1 MNTYIQS
8 MKNVLNNFYNAAKT
22 YNDKVAQAGERYKPD
37 VAAEEVKKIDAQ
49 LEADKRAAIDAI
61 TEAKDKGIEAAK
73 RWGALDGDKINDGD
87 MKLLKF
93 DLSPEQFEA
102 IVDRNRNNGTMCFI
116 LKQYAE
122 KHAKHEMKDD
132 EANIWKAIASN
143 ALSVVDVPTVDE
155 KIKAYNTFAE
165 NAIGI
170 IQNMT
175 GYGWGRG
182 VDGFGVESSV
192 KGFGEPNQMNYKLL
206 EVLGG

>member
-1 MNTYIQS
+1 MN
-8 MKNVLNNFYNAAKT
+8 KARRKT
-22 YNDKVAQAGERYKPD
+22 LQELYD
-37 VAAEEVKKIDAQ
+37 I
-49 LEADKRAAIDAI
+49 I
-61 TEAKDKGIEAAK
+61 TEAKDKGIEAAR
-73 RWGALDGDKINDGD
+73 RWGVLDGDKINDGD
-87 MKLLKF
+87 MKLLKL

-102 IVDRNRNNGTMCFI
+102 IVDRNRSNGTMCFI

-132 EANIWKAIASN
+132 EIPMWNSLAA
-143 ALSVVDVPTVDE
+143 VEVPTVDE
-155 KIKAYNTFAE
+155 KIKAYNTFAK

>member
-1 MNTYIQS
+1 MNTYIES
-8 MKNVLNNFYNAAKT
+8 MKNALTNYFNSAKAYNE
-22 YNDKVAQAGERYKPD
+22 KVKQAGERYKPD
-37 VAAEEVKKIDAQ
+37 IAAEEIKRLDAI
-49 LEADKRAAIDAI
+49 LETDKQTAIEAI
-61 TEAKDKGIEAAK
+61 TEAKDNGIEAAR
-73 RWGALDGDKINDGD
+73 RWGVLDGEKINDGD

-132 EANIWKAIASN
+132 EIPMWNNLAA
-143 ALSVVDVPTVDE
+143 VEVPTVEE
-155 KIKAYNTFAE
+155 KIKAYTFFAD
-165 NAIGI
+165 NAIATV
-170 IQNMT
+170 QNMT

>member
-1 MNTYIQS
+1 MNPYIQS

-37 VAAEEVKKIDAQ
+37 VAAEEVKKLDAQ

-87 MKLLKF
+87 MKLLKL

-132 EANIWKAIASN
+132 EIPMWNSLAA
-143 ALSVVDVPTVDE
+143 VEVPTVDE

-192 KGFGEPNQMNYKLL
+192 KGFGEPNQVNYKLL
-206 EVLGG
+206 EVLEG

>member
-8 MKNVLNNFYNAAKT
+8 MKNVLNNFYNAAKI

-37 VAAEEVKKIDAQ
+37 VAAEEVKKLDAQ
-49 LEADKRAAIDAI
+49 LEANKRAAIDAI
-61 TEAKDKGIEAAK
+61 TEAKDKGIEAAR
-73 RWGALDGDKINDGD
+73 RWGVLDGDKINDGD
-87 MKLLKF
+87 MKLLKL

-132 EANIWKAIASN
+132 EIPMWNSLAA
-143 ALSVVDVPTVDE
+143 VEVPTVDE

-170 IQNMT
+170 IQNIT

-192 KGFGEPNQMNYKLL
+192 KGFGKPNQMNYKLL

>member
-1 MNTYIQS
+1 
-8 MKNVLNNFYNAAKT
+8 MKNVLNNFFNAAKT

-37 VAAEEVKKIDAQ
+37 VAAEEVKKLDAQ
-49 LEADKRAAIDAI
+49 LETDKRAAIDAI
-61 TEAKDKGIEAAK
+61 TEAKDKGIEAAR
-73 RWGALDGDKINDGD
+73 RWGVLDGDKINDGD

-132 EANIWKAIASN
+132 EIPMWNSLAA
-143 ALSVVDVPTVDE
+143 VEVPTVDE

-192 KGFGEPNQMNYKLL
+192 KGFGEPNPMNYKLL

>member
-37 VAAEEVKKIDAQ
+37 VAAEEVKKLDAQ

-102 IVDRNRNNGTMCFI
+102 IVDRNRSNGTMCFI

-132 EANIWKAIASN
+132 EIPMWNSLAA
-143 ALSVVDVPTVDE
+143 VEVPTVDE
-155 KIKAYNTFAE
+155 KIKAYNTFAK

-192 KGFGEPNQMNYKLL
+192 KGFGVPNEINHKLL
-206 EVLGG
+206 EVLEG

>member
-37 VAAEEVKKIDAQ
+37 VAAEEVKKLDAQ

-61 TEAKDKGIEAAK
+61 TEAKDKGIEAAR
-73 RWGALDGDKINDGD
+73 RWGVLDGDKINDGD
-87 MKLLKF
+87 MKLLKL

-102 IVDRNRNNGTMCFI
+102 IVDRNRSNGTMCFI

-122 KHAKHEMKDD
+122 KHATHEMKDD
-132 EANIWKAIASN
+132 EIPMWNSLAA
-143 ALSVVDVPTVDE
+143 VEVPTVDE

>member
-37 VAAEEVKKIDAQ
+37 VAAEEVKKLDAQ

-116 LKQYAE
+116 LAQYAE
-122 KHAKHEMKDD
+122 KHNRQETKPGEFGLAGRL
-132 EANIWKAIASN
+132 NPLII
-143 ALSVVDVPTVDE
+143 PTVEE
-155 KIKAYNTFAE
+155 KINAYTKFAE
-165 NAIGI
+165 SAISTI
-170 IQNMT
+170 DNMT
-175 GYGWGRG
+175 GYGWGKG
-182 VDGFGVESSV
+182 VGSPAIESSV
-192 KGFGEPNQMNYKLL
+192 KNFGNPNPMNYALL
-206 EVLGG
+206 EAIE